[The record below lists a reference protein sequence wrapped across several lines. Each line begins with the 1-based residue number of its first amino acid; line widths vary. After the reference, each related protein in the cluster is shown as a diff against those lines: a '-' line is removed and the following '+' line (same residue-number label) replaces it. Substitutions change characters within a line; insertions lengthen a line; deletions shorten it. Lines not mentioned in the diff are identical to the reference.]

1 MRRSKIQETFFANSE
16 TLKLFFQTKSLFHW
30 RRNPSNEIVTVE
42 EEMDGIDKDSIENL
56 MDLSRLRFT
65 DEECV
70 NLKLA
75 VGTG

>member
-1 MRRSKIQETFFANSE
+1 
-16 TLKLFFQTKSLFHW
+16 
-30 RRNPSNEIVTVE
+30 
-42 EEMDGIDKDSIENL
+42 MDGIDKDSIENL
-56 MDLSRLRFT
+56 MNLSRLGFT

>member
-1 MRRSKIQETFFANSE
+1 MKRSSCFFKQNHFFIDEETS
-16 TLKLFFQTKSLFHW
+16 
-30 RRNPSNEIVTVE
+30 SNEIVTVE

-56 MDLSRLRFT
+56 MNLSRLRFT

>member
-1 MRRSKIQETFFANSE
+1 
-16 TLKLFFQTKSLFHW
+16 
-30 RRNPSNEIVTVE
+30 
-42 EEMDGIDKDSIENL
+42 MDGIDKDSIENL
-56 MDLSRLRFT
+56 MNLSRLRFT

>member
-1 MRRSKIQETFFANSE
+1 
-16 TLKLFFQTKSLFHW
+16 
-30 RRNPSNEIVTVE
+30 
-42 EEMDGIDKDSIENL
+42 MDGIDKDSIENL

-75 VGTG
+75 VGTGQLTRNNNRKRK